1 MTGLLL
7 LTSHEQAAPS
17 WLPYVFLAIP
27 AVIVLLVLRWALP
40 MRRRYKQAQRSPLA
54 QRREGVPLGSAAAIA
69 DAGAV
74 PWQNLLEALAVQPE
88 SHGPAADGSPWD
100 EGWGAKMLGLRSRV
114 PLNTTGFTEPVVYW
128 GLREA
133 RQVFIRLGV
142 DEKTEGGEL
151 YSNRSLRE
159 CTVVRADLPSF
170 RLRGDGGRVTA
181 DGGGVP
187 LDVQRVIDGLAGSG
201 GTGDDPALVADVLRQ
216 LPPRWFL
223 VRNANASGGNVLLQP
238 RWAMSFLRGPMTR
251 TEIRMARGVGDAG
264 GGGAELM
271 ERVPMSSRS
280 RVPRAS

>member
-187 LDVQRVIDGLAGSG
+187 LDVQRVIDGLAPSPDIWRRLTITAGPEGIVAVRPQADDFFSG
-201 GTGDDPALVADVLRQ
+201 WIYDLWLLERIVRAVHARPLPAARI
-216 LPPRWFL
+216 
-223 VRNANASGGNVLLQP
+223 
-238 RWAMSFLRGPMTR
+238 GP
-251 TEIRMARGVGDAG
+251 AWK
-264 GGGAELM
+264 
-271 ERVPMSSRS
+271 VPYGLGR
-280 RVPRAS
+280 R